1 MNRCIERARGGDIS
15 AAQTLVNILT
25 PRIEKMARY
34 YARCCGD
41 DPDDLLQEAWIGVLK
56 ALSVVDLGIGIP
68 EQFLIKH
75 ARWSILDAVKRSKR
89 SGAIQGFEHM
99 TDAIPGAASDECH
112 SESVTRE
119 FVSRLTGIQRDIVV
133 CLLEGMTWR
142 ETGDMLGC
150 SSANVAYHMKQ
161 IRKQYERWS
170 SEDIE
175 QIPAGFAESG
185 RSRLADRTCAA
196 I

>member
-1 MNRCIERARGGDIS
+1 MNRCIERARDGDIS

-41 DPDDLLQEAWIGVLK
+41 DPDDLIQEAWIGILK
-56 ALSVVDLGIGIP
+56 ALSIVDISIGIP

-89 SGAIQGFEHM
+89 SVTIQGYEHM
-99 TDAIPGAASDECH
+99 ADDIPGAVTDACH

-142 ETGDMLGC
+142 ETGDILGC

-161 IRKQYERWS
+161 IRKLYERWNNDDINQS
-170 SEDIE
+170 SDE
-175 QIPAGFAESG
+175 FSES
-185 RSRLADRTCAA
+185 RNRCLADRTCAA

>member
-1 MNRCIERARGGDIS
+1 
-15 AAQTLVNILT
+15 
-25 PRIEKMARY
+25 MARY

-41 DPDDLLQEAWIGVLK
+41 DPDDLIQEAWIGILK
-56 ALSVVDLGIGIP
+56 ALSVVDISIGIP

-89 SGAIQGFEHM
+89 SVAIQGHEYIID
-99 TDAIPGAASDECH
+99 TISDSTSDLCH

-119 FVSRLTGIQRDIVV
+119 FISRLTGIQHDIVI
-133 CLLEGMTWR
+133 CLLEGLTWR
-142 ETGDMLGC
+142 ETGDILGC

-161 IRKQYERWS
+161 IRKLYEKWNND
-170 SEDIE
+170 DID
-175 QIPAGFAESG
+175 QISVDFSESG
-185 RSRLADRTCAA
+185 AGRLANRTYAA

>member
-15 AAQTLVNILT
+15 SAQTLVNILT

-41 DPDDLLQEAWIGVLK
+41 DPDDLIQEAWIGILK
-56 ALSVVDLGIGIP
+56 ALSVVDVNIGIP

-89 SGAIQGFEHM
+89 STAIQGYEYL
-99 TDAIPGAASDECH
+99 TDTIPDAVSDTCH
-112 SESVTRE
+112 SESITHE
-119 FVSRLTGIQRDIVV
+119 FVSRLTGIQHDIVV
-133 CLLEGMTWR
+133 CLLEGLTWR
-142 ETGDMLGC
+142 ETGDILGC

-161 IRKQYERWS
+161 IRKMYEIWNN
-170 SEDIE
+170 DDMD
-175 QIPAGFAESG
+175 QISADFIESG
-185 RSRLADRTCAA
+185 SRRLANRTCAA